1 MLQFIP
7 LTDEYLERDPAL
19 YLQLVPF
26 NLDYPCR
33 RLELEATA
41 PAAQCARVS
50 TEEGVSNE

>member
-33 RLELEATA
+33 RLEQE
-41 PAAQCARVS
+41 PAAAVEIGLS
-50 TEEGVSNE
+50 AKHEGVSDE

>member
-33 RLELEATA
+33 RLEQE
-41 PAAQCARVS
+41 PAAAAQMGLSAS
-50 TEEGVSNE
+50 DEGVSDE